1 MAIRVQS
8 IIENGMQGLVVDIEC
23 HLSNGLPS
31 MVIVGYASKS
41 VEEAKE
47 RVRSAFAASNILFPK
62 KRITINLAPGDLP
75 KDGTGLDVA
84 IATSILLASGQ
95 IKPENSQNSIFLG
108 ELGLDGAI
116 RPIRGIIGKLLTART
131 LGYDRCF
138 VPANNVAQAKLIP
151 GLEIVSI
158 KSLRQLYLLLSGAEK
173 IITVKESISTNKHYS
188 PMVRYHT
195 DLAEVVGQTTAKR
208 ALEIAAAGGHN
219 ILLSGPPGTGKSML
233 AKAFRGI
240 LPPMT
245 NEEILEVTHL
255 HSLANN
261 QYDALVTDRPFRS
274 PHHSSSHV
282 SITGG
287 GQKPKPGEIS
297 LAHRGVLF
305 LDELPE
311 FSRLTIESLRQP
323 LEDQTISVSR
333 ARGSVDFPAEFILIA
348 TSNPCPCGYYG
359 TQKTC
364 DCLPSQIAQYQRK
377 LSGPLLDR
385 IDMFINVS
393 EINHKNLL
401 RKDIISE
408 TSQRIQQRVIQARN
422 IQSMRYK
429 NSSRTNSQM
438 TNTDIKTVGL
448 LSPEATELL
457 NNAAARLRISARNY
471 MRTIKVARSIADL
484 DNKLNIESYHM
495 AESLQYRQRTVNF
508 QTIDA

>member
-1 MAIRVQS
+1 MASRVQS

-23 HLSNGLPS
+23 QLSNGLPS

-47 RVRSAFAASNILFPK
+47 RVRSAFAASNMLFPK

-84 IATSILLASGQ
+84 IATSVLEASEQ
-95 IKPENSQNSIFLG
+95 IKPEFTNSSIFMG
-108 ELGLDGAI
+108 ELGLDGSI
-116 RPIRGIIGKLLTART
+116 RPIRGVIGKLLTARN
-131 LGYDRCF
+131 LGFSRCF
-138 VPANNVAQAKLIP
+138 VPANNAAQAKLIT
-151 GLEIVSI
+151 GLEIIAVD
-158 KSLRQLYLLLSGAEK
+158 SLRQLYLLLSGAEK
-173 IITVKESISTNKHYS
+173 INPTKATTYMTPKIVGSS
-188 PMVRYHT
+188 HT
-195 DLAEVVGQTTAKR
+195 DIADVVGQSSAKR

-219 ILLSGPPGTGKSML
+219 IMLSGPPGTGKSML

-240 LPPMT
+240 LPPMS

-255 HSLANN
+255 HSLAGD

-282 SITGG
+282 SVTGG

-323 LEDQTISVSR
+323 LEDQTISVAR
-333 ARGSVDFPAEFILIA
+333 ARGSVQFPAEFILIA
-348 TSNPCPCGYYG
+348 TANPCPCGYYG
-359 TQKTC
+359 TQKAC

-377 LSGPLLDR
+377 LSGPLMDR
-385 IDMFINVS
+385 IDMHITVS

-401 RKDIISE
+401 RTDVTGD
-408 TSQRIQQRVIQARN
+408 TSKRVQQRVAQARAIQANRFSN
-422 IQSMRYK
+422 GR
-429 NSSRTNSQM
+429 RLNSQM
-438 TNTDIKTVGL
+438 TNNDIKTLGL
-448 LSPEATELL
+448 LTPEATELL
-457 NNAAARLRISARNY
+457 NNAATRLQISARNY

-484 DNKLNIESYHM
+484 DNQPNIEAKHM
-495 AESLQYRQRTVNF
+495 AESLQYRQRVVNF